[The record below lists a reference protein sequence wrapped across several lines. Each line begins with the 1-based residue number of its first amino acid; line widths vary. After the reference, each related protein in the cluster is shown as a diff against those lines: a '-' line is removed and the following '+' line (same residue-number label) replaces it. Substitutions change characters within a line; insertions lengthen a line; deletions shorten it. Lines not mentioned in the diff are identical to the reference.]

1 MRKKVVNDD
10 LDIRIGLHL
19 KQARKRLR
27 ISQTKAAEILGVR
40 KGQISR
46 YENGLDRISASNLY
60 RLAMYYNKGIS
71 YFFRISKQL
80 EMEWDNER

>member
-1 MRKKVVNDD
+1 MRKKVLNDD

-19 KQARKRLR
+19 KEARKRLR
-27 ISQTKAAEILGVR
+27 LSQTKAAEILGVR
-40 KGQISR
+40 KGQISK

-71 YFFRISKQL
+71 YFFRSNQIK
-80 EMEWDNER
+80 EEIK

>member
-1 MRKKVVNDD
+1 MRKKVLNDD
-10 LDIRIGLHL
+10 IDIRIGLNL

-27 ISQTKAAEILGVR
+27 LNQTKAAEILGVM

-60 RLAMYYNKGIS
+60 RLACYYNKDMN
-71 YFFRISKQL
+71 YFLRITKEL
-80 EMEWDNER
+80 EMEGDN